1 MAIQSVPTFQQ
12 LSSLTAVAN
21 LRPRLPARPRRPLT
35 PPILRPR
42 RRHEGKA
49 LQDREK
55 LLVDMLPLVK
65 RVALKIRKRLPAH
78 MELDDLFS
86 DGVLGLVDAVT
97 KFDASKRVRL
107 ETYARHRIRGSIL
120 DGLRSADP
128 ASRDL
133 RRKNQR
139 IRKLYNELE
148 VKLGRSV
155 MDDEMA
161 AGQGMNLAQ
170 WHRALN
176 EVQSGGFDVSARTLS
191 AGPTSKL
198 VSRQIEPAFLPGD
211 DPDPFDL
218 CYSCE
223 QREVLGRALSSLRE
237 RDRQIVMLHHQQGLT
252 MRQVAELMS
261 VDESRISQLHSA
273 VLVRLKANMDSLLH
287 PGQAEFSETATLS
300 TGAGAGA

>member
-1 MAIQSVPTFQQ
+1 MATQSGPTFQQ

-21 LRPRLPARPRRPLT
+21 LRPRSPARPRRPLT

-65 RVALKIRKRLPAH
+65 RVALKIRKRLPARV
-78 MELDDLFS
+78 ELDDLFS
-86 DGVLGLVDAVT
+86 DGVLGLVDGVT

-107 ETYARHRIRGSIL
+107 ETYAQHRIRGSIL
-120 DGLRSADP
+120 DGLRGADP

-148 VKLGRSV
+148 VKFGRSV

-161 AGQGMNLAQ
+161 AVQGMNLAQ

-176 EVQSGGFDVSARTLS
+176 EVQSAGFDVSTRTLS
-191 AGPTSKL
+191 AGPTSRS
-198 VSRQIEPAFLPGD
+198 VSRRIEPAFLAGD

-218 CYSCE
+218 CYRRE
-223 QREVLGRALSSLRE
+223 QREILGRALSILRE
-237 RDRQIVMLHHQQGLT
+237 RERQIVTLYYGRELAMKQI
-252 MRQVAELMS
+252 AEHMN
-261 VDESRISQLHSA
+261 VDESRISQLHSVA
-273 VLVRLKANMDSLLH
+273 LVRLKANVDSLLH
-287 PGQAEFSETATLS
+287 PDRAETSEAGGVSLA
-300 TGAGAGA
+300 AGAGA